1 MGETNEDGSSGCP
14 VDKFDF
20 ANAFTGT
27 LGGIVKFKRFGQSV
41 REEPLLGVS
50 KLTDLF
56 NPVANT
62 N

>member
-27 LGGIVKFKRFGQSV
+27 LGGIVKFKRFG
-41 REEPLLGVS
+41 
-50 KLTDLF
+50 
-56 NPVANT
+56 
-62 N
+62 